1 MTQIRK
7 TEKAM
12 MKALL
17 DLLER
22 KGISEVKVNDI
33 LDESKIARGTF
44 YRYHKTKEDLMEA
57 TICYYASLLDD
68 EIQKDLIE
76 EPTKETMQ
84 DFIRFIIIHK
94 MEYRNLNRL
103 FPCSSLN
110 SLQTALEKDREE
122 KGYDRAMDCLYS
134 LFLDEIESETDPTE
148 ESLKDRLRRL
158 LEERN
163 QEMIL
168 IKKVL
173 DHA

>member
-1 MTQIRK
+1 
-7 TEKAM
+7 
-12 MKALL
+12 
-17 DLLER
+17 
-22 KGISEVKVNDI
+22 
-33 LDESKIARGTF
+33 
-44 YRYHKTKEDLMEA
+44 
-57 TICYYASLLDD
+57 
-68 EIQKDLIE
+68 
-76 EPTKETMQ
+76 
-84 DFIRFIIIHK
+84 

-122 KGYDRAMDCLYS
+122 KGYDRTMDCLYS